1 MITKKDK
8 HCLLSVFVTPYI
20 SAIKNVQVEVDC
32 DHNLAVKTKPSRVE
46 MIETK
51 KQEIVI
57 CSFTVQNVPFKLP
70 VLRLSFD
77 QNRNYKKNTYSL
89 GLPCTILAF
98 SDMTGESIQP

>member
-8 HCLLSVFVTPYI
+8 HCLLSVFVTPYV
-20 SAIKNVQVEVDC
+20 SAIKNLQVEVEC
-32 DHNLAVKTKPSRVE
+32 DHNLAVKTKPSRVD
-46 MIETK
+46 MIENK

-70 VLRLSFD
+70 VVRLSFD
-77 QNRNYKKNTYSL
+77 QNRNFKKNTYSL

-98 SDMTGESIQP
+98 SDMTGESIQA

>member
-8 HCLLSVFVTPYI
+8 HCLFSVFVTPYI
-20 SAIKNVQVEVDC
+20 SAIKNVQVEVEC
-32 DHNLAVKTKPSRVE
+32 DHNLTLKTKLSRVE

-70 VLRLSFD
+70 VVRLSFD
-77 QNRNYKKNTYSL
+77 QNRNYTKNTYSL

-98 SDMTGESIQP
+98 SDMTGESVQP